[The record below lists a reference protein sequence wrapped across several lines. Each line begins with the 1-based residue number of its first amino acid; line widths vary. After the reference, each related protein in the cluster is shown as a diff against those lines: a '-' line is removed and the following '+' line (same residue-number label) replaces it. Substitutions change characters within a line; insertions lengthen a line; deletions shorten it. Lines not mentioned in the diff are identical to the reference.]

1 MAPPSAPFNDRVA
14 SERPKVSIPSERSRA
29 ASAPT
34 ASTTITNGGFET
46 GTLSPWTQIG
56 AGTGAAH
63 IDANVAHTGAYSTFM
78 GTATSPEVKGYYGI
92 EQLVTIPA
100 GGKLSMFV
108 RGYSNDSIQYVDQ
121 EADLVD
127 STGTVVQTCFSVL
140 LRTTTWTFESCDV
153 SAQAGKTLLVFV
165 GVYGAGYA
173 PDYIDLYVDDV
184 VLTGT
189 SATPAPSSSPGPT
202 SSPTTVPTASPAPTP
217 TTSSSPKPTPSPS
230 PTVAPTA
237 TPTGTPTTTPA
248 PGATPIQHVVIILQ
262 ENRTLENIFHGYPG
276 ANTVN
281 AGLDSNGSP
290 VALQPVHLMTPY
302 DPAHRYT
309 NWLAEYNNGSMNG
322 FNNETLD
329 FGSGAPM
336 NYAYAYA
343 MQSDVQPYWN
353 MAQNGVLGDETF
365 ADHRSQSFAG
375 HQFPIAGASGPISN
389 ALPNYYAS
397 ENPRGGDSCNSPGTG
412 TAINLSTGIEDQTY
426 SSCFDYKTIA
436 DLLTAK
442 AKSWAYYIPSAD
454 RDGAASSFAPIR
466 SIRTGP
472 AWTTNVLSPETSFFS
487 DISAGKLANV
497 TYVVGQFANS
507 DHAGQTVPSS
517 NGPTWVTMVANAV
530 GNSQFWSNTT
540 VILVYDD
547 WGGWYDEVK
556 PVTFDAF
563 EPGFRVPLVVV
574 SPYAKRGT
582 VDHTVHYIG
591 SVLHYIESTF
601 GLGSLGT
608 SDARSDDLS
617 SMFNYA
623 QTPLKYVPLTSTAS
637 PGTLFRQATGRPA
650 GLDRD

>member
-1 MAPPSAPFNDRVA
+1 MPPSSAISADRIAAARPSVPVVA
-14 SERPKVSIPSERSRA
+14 DKSR
-29 ASAPT
+29 T
-34 ASTTITNGGFET
+34 VDVTTIATTILNGGFES
-46 GTLSPWTQIG
+46 GSLSPWTQ
-56 AGTGAAH
+56 AGTGRGAAQ
-63 IDANVAHTGAYSTFM
+63 IDANVKHSGSYSTFI
-78 GTATSPEVKGYYGI
+78 GTSTSPEVNGYYGI
-92 EQLVTIPA
+92 EQNVTIPPN
-100 GGKLSMFV
+100 GRLSMYV

-127 STGTVVQTCFSVL
+127 STGKIVQTCFSVL
-140 LRTTTWTFESCDV
+140 LRTTTWTLESCDV
-153 SAQAGKTLLVFV
+153 GAQAGKALTVFI
-165 GVYGAGYA
+165 GVYGTGYS
-173 PDYIDLYVDDV
+173 PDYLDLYVDDV
-184 VLTGT
+184 TLTGNAP
-189 SATPAPSSSPGPT
+189 SPAPSIS
-202 SSPTTVPTASPAPTP
+202 ASPAPT
-217 TTSSSPKPTPSPS
+217 SSASTVPSASPAPS
-230 PTVAPTA
+230 PTPTA
-237 TPTGTPTTTPA
+237 TPKPSPTPTAAPTSTPA

-281 AGLDSNGSP
+281 TGLDSNGNP
-290 VALQPVHLMTPY
+290 VTLQPARLMTPY

-309 NWLAEYNNGSMNG
+309 NWLAEYNNGGMNG

-329 FGSGAPM
+329 FGSGAPA
-336 NYAYAYA
+336 NYAYEYA

-397 ENPRGGDSCNSPGTG
+397 ENPRGGDGCNSPGTG
-412 TAINLSTGIEDQTY
+412 TAINLTTGVEDQSY

-436 DLLTAK
+436 DRLTAK
-442 AKSWAYYIPSAD
+442 
-454 RDGAASSFAPIR
+454 G
-466 SIRTGP
+466 
-472 AWTTNVLSPETSFFS
+472 NVLSPETSFFS
-487 DISAGKLANV
+487 DIQAGKLANL

-530 GNSQFWSNTT
+530 GSSQFANNTT
-540 VILVYDD
+540 IILVYDD

-556 PVTFDAF
+556 PTTFDAF
-563 EPGFRVPLVVV
+563 EPGFRVPLVVI

-591 SVLHYIESTF
+591 SILHYVESTF

-617 SMFNYA
+617 SMFNYN
-623 QTPLKYVPLTSTAS
+623 QVPLKYVPLTSTAS
-637 PGTLFRQATGRPA
+637 PGTLFRQSTTRPA